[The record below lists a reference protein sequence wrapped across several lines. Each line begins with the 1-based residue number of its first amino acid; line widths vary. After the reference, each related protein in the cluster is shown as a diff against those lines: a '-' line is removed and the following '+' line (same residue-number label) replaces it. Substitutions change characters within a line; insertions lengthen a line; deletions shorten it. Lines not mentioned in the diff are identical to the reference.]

1 MVDRGDIGSFTGFTL
16 LQPQPPQ
23 ETTIAPEQ
31 SSVVHFTFQVPRSV
45 RDGAFICAQVFAGQ
59 GHSPF
64 FNTVGQRNLFCIEKG
79 FTGAFSIMPE
89 EAAKQLRQQL
99 EERSWIPSTQKKSQE
114 SALQHAR

>member
-1 MVDRGDIGSFTGFTL
+1 
-16 LQPQPPQ
+16 
-23 ETTIAPEQ
+23 
-31 SSVVHFTFQVPRSV
+31 VVHFTFQVPRSV

-64 FNTVGQRNLFCIEKG
+64 FNTIGQRNLFCIEKG
-79 FTGAFSIMPE
+79 FTGSFSIMAE